1 MSSSLLNVSNDAGS
15 RAEGFIL
22 KDIEVFVDSKEQ
34 NWLKRAHVEKFLG
47 IEDIRTS
54 LNGLENG
61 EMRTRQELVP
71 TRRSTPGWSGPK
83 DQQNKTDKF
92 LSVYGVMYTIAYS
105 WKDKGKVLK
114 EHILK
119 DIVPRGFDARIKE
132 IQEEH
137 QQAITG
143 HDNQIEALE
152 FEN

>member
-22 KDIEVFVDSKEQ
+22 KDIEVFVDSEEQ

-132 IQEEH
+132 IQEEY

-143 HDNQIEALE
+143 RDNQIEALE